1 MASVAMLERL
11 SKYEDPK
18 DGLLKELG
26 DIDVDAFGNRVL
38 VAIYVGPEKD
48 KKSGLFRTP
57 GALKEDIYQGT
68 VGLVVK
74 KGPTAFID
82 DDRNAFKGVV
92 ADLGD
97 WVVFRPGDGKRIQF
111 NGVDCRWLEDLDID
125 GRISDPEI
133 ITYRTS

>member
-1 MASVAMLERL
+1 M
-11 SKYEDPK
+11 
-18 DGLLKELG
+18 
-26 DIDVDAFGNRVL
+26 
-38 VAIYVGPEKD
+38 
-48 KKSGLFRTP
+48 
-57 GALKEDIYQGT
+57 
-68 VGLVVK
+68 K

>member
-26 DIDVDAFGNRVL
+26 DIDDEAFGNGVL

-57 GALKEDIYQGT
+57 GALKEDIYQDT

-97 WVVFRPGDGKRIQF
+97 WVVFRPGDGKRSQF
-111 NGVDCRWLEDLDID
+111 NGVDYRWLEDLDID

-133 ITYRTS
+133 ITYRSS